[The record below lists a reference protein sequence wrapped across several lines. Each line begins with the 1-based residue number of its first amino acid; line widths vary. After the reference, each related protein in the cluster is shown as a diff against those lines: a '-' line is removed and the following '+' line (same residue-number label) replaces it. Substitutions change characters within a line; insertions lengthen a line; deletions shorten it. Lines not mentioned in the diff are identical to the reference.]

1 MNLRALTTLC
11 ILSACG
17 TSPIAPRPT
26 APTASPASPEP
37 PPQAACT
44 LETPLVP
51 GVPGSPGHLIPSDIN
66 PNGASELALLMR
78 VMQRDLATARDAI
91 IAGASVPSM
100 STAHAKMRCA
110 WPTEPGDR
118 NASYDALAQAYV
130 GAVQALEAAP
140 AESQRAA
147 HDRVLDTC
155 VACHQ
160 TTCLGP
166 IPAIQALRF
175 PRP

>member
-1 MNLRALTTLC
+1 
-11 ILSACG
+11 
-17 TSPIAPRPT
+17 
-26 APTASPASPEP
+26 
-37 PPQAACT
+37 
-44 LETPLVP
+44 
-51 GVPGSPGHLIPSDIN
+51 LIPSDIN

-130 GAVQALEAAP
+130 GAHLATYKDFPPRQKAGSFSLD
-140 AESQRAA
+140 Q
-147 HDRVLDTC
+147 VLD
-155 VACHQ
+155 
-160 TTCLGP
+160 
-166 IPAIQALRF
+166 ALTAGVTSGR
-175 PRP
+175 